1 MIKDYEDYIEK
12 VNQLNYYTSKYDEGN
27 PEISDKEWDDLYFA
41 IKEYEKTHVP
51 VDFSPSQSISYQ
63 VVNSLQKVTHSHPML
78 SLDKTKDIRAIKS
91 FIKGHDWIVMAKMDG
106 LTCSLRYLDG
116 KLFSAETRGN
126 GVIGENIT
134 HNAKVIPSIPKVI
147 DYKDELI
154 VDGEIICTYKDFEEF
169 KETYKNPRNFASGS
183 IRLLDAKEC
192 SRRHLTFIA
201 WDVIKGG
208 EYPYLSANLSALTEY
223 GFEIV
228 PMFINNKENDPSL
241 ESYIDT
247 IKRKSE
253 LLSYPI
259 DGVVFKYDKIEEYTA
274 AGRTDHHFKGG
285 LAYKFYDETYSTK
298 LKYIDWTMGR
308 TGQLTPT
315 AVFNPIDIDGSTV
328 ERASLHNVSIMK
340 ETLGDCAYVGEPL
353 EVCKMNQIIPQI
365 VSAGPKYSYGEVIA
379 AGGVSAND
387 MIEICP
393 ICGSGVEIRQDGIAE
408 ICYCTN
414 PNCSGKLINKLDH
427 FCGKKG
433 LDIKG
438 LSKATLEKLIDW
450 NWVSCFKDIYRLQE
464 HKKEWIT
471 KEGFGEKSVQ
481 NILDSIENSR
491 QNDLW
496 RVIAAAGIPNI
507 GVTAAKQL
515 ANYFKT
521 YAKFRSAIEEDFD
534 FTELQDFGEIT
545 ADTLLNFDYEEI
557 DDVVFYAISC
567 NPVEEKQ
574 NKLENITF
582 CITGK
587 LHDFKNRTELKNLI
601 ESLGGKATDSVS
613 SKTNY
618 LINNDINS
626 TSSKNKTAK
635 SLGVEII
642 TEKDFLD
649 MIASPFEK

>member
-1 MIKDYEDYIEK
+1 MIENYEDYIEK

-126 GVIGENIT
+126 GIIGENIT

-169 KETYKNPRNFASGS
+169 KEAYKNPRNFASGS

-208 EYPYLSANLSALTEY
+208 EYPYLSANLSALTDY
-223 GFEIV
+223 GFKIV

-259 DGVVFKYDKIEEYTA
+259 DGVVFKYDKIEEYAA

-285 LAYKFYDETYSTK
+285 LAYKFYDETYETEVK
-298 LKYIDWTMGR
+298 DIEWTMGR
-308 TGQLTPT
+308 TGQLTP
-315 AVFNPIDIDGSTV
+315 VLIYNDIDIDGAICN
-328 ERASLHNVSIMK
+328 RASLHNISIM
-340 ETLGDCAYVGEPL
+340 TQLMGGAYPGQRVFIY
-353 EVCKMNQIIPQI
+353 KANQIIPQ
-365 VSAGPKYSYGEVIA
+365 VESAQQNNPNKIPLIQIPKVCPYCGE
-379 AGGVSAND
+379 
-387 MIEICP
+387 P
-393 ICGSGVEIRQDGIAE
+393 TEIREDNESKIL
-408 ICYCTN
+408 YCSN

-545 ADTLLNFDYEEI
+545 ADTLLNFDYKEI

>member
-1 MIKDYEDYIEK
+1 MIKNYEDYIEK

-134 HNAKVIPSIPKVI
+134 HNAKVISSIPKVI

-241 ESYIDT
+241 ESYIDA

-259 DGVVFKYDKIEEYTA
+259 DGVVFKYDKIEEYAA

-285 LAYKFYDETYSTK
+285 LAYKFYDETYSTR

-315 AVFNPIDIDGSTV
+315 AVFEPIDIDGTIV
-328 ERASLHNVSIMK
+328 ERASLHNVSIMR
-340 ETLGDCAYVGEPL
+340 ETLGNCAYYGEPL

-365 VSAGPKYSYGEVIA
+365 ISAGPKYNYGEVIA

-387 MIEICP
+387 IIETCP
-393 ICGSGVEIRQDGIAE
+393 ICGSEVEIRQDGIAK

-414 PNCSGKLINKLDH
+414 PNCSGKLVNRLDH

-464 HKKEWIT
+464 HKKEWVT